1 MSQLQFYLAYHMF
14 GTIGQQKNPG
24 TPPRT
29 KSLTLYVQAQDGGQW
44 QPETW
49 VQLVQPITAF
59 LHLVVQRVGCNTEE
73 ALASMLQHVN
83 SLQQAVELFQ
93 QLPKCSGEFTVLN
106 NLSSLER

>member
-1 MSQLQFYLAYHMF
+1 MAQLQFYIEYHMF
-14 GTIGQQKNPG
+14 GTIGQQKNSG
-24 TPPRT
+24 TPART
-29 KSLTLYVQAQDGGQW
+29 RSLTLNVQAQDGGQW

-59 LHLVVQRVGCNTEE
+59 LHRVVQRVGCNTEK
-73 ALASMLQHVN
+73 ALASMQQHVN

-93 QLPKCSGEFTVLN
+93 QLPKRSGEFIVLN